1 LTGGRRGI
9 WSLNVTRNWRL
20 TFRID
25 TAENEIRDVNFE
37 DYH

>member
-1 LTGGRRGI
+1 
-9 WSLNVTRNWRL
+9 VTRNWRL

-25 TAENEIRDVNFE
+25 ADEVVDVNFE